1 VPDTSELPR
10 HVLTVALEDY
20 FHVGAFNRLIQRGQW
35 HRFEC
40 RLERNTRATLDL
52 LDECGQ
58 RATFFVLGWVADQ
71 MPELVRAVAE
81 RGHEVASKGY
91 YHRNIRQMTPGE
103 FRDDLA
109 RSRESI
115 EAAAGRRVL
124 GYRVADRWFGPEDL
138 WALEVLAEEGYLYDS
153 SIAPFLRRFAGDPW
167 RRMVHSHRAGD
178 HTIWELPI
186 SSARFLG
193 FDLPIAGG
201 NYLRQLPKAMVRR
214 AVRNWDLHCP
224 APLVMYFHVWEL
236 DPDQPK
242 ISAAP
247 LLQRVR
253 QYRHLGRMP
262 RLRREYL
269 TNYRFTTAAEQ
280 LGAVPEQLVN
290 RAPGNVPAAWSPPPA
305 REPASWVASDATP
318 VTVVIPCYNEE
329 LMLPDLSNTLAHVQ
343 QELRDRY
350 DLRFLFVDDGS
361 SDGTWDQLQQVFGNR
376 PDCRLVRH
384 DQNKGV
390 AAALMTGI
398 ARADTDIVCSIDC
411 DCTYDPLELGRMIP
425 LLEDGVDLVTAS
437 PYHPEGMVRNVPGW
451 RLFLSRQLSH
461 LYRAVLH
468 HKLHTYTSCFRV
480 YRRSAMVGIDIE
492 EPGFLGVAELL
503 GRLDLSGGTIVEF
516 PATLEVRMLGRSKM
530 KIVRTILGHL
540 RLLAHLLADRLATQ
554 PPAPHTDPRP
564 DTLQHASR

>member
-1 VPDTSELPR
+1 MPNSSEAPR

-71 MPELVRAVAE
+71 MPELVRSVAE

-91 YHRNIRQMTPGE
+91 YHRNIRQMTPEE

-115 EAAAGRRVL
+115 ETAAGRRVL

-138 WALEVLAEEGYLYDS
+138 WALDVLAEEGYLYDS
-153 SIAPFLRRFAGDPW
+153 SIAPLLRRFAGEPW
-167 RRMVHSHRAGD
+167 RRVAHNHRSGS

-186 SSARFLG
+186 SSSQYLG

-201 NYLRQLPKAMVRR
+201 NYLRQLPKAMMRR
-214 AVRNWDLHCP
+214 AVRNWDLHCA

-247 LLQRVR
+247 LLQRIR
-253 QYRHLGRMP
+253 QYRNLGRMP
-262 RLRREYL
+262 RVLREYL
-269 TNYRFTTAAEQ
+269 TTYRFTTAAAH
-280 LGAVPEQLVN
+280 LGAVPEQLVAQ
-290 RAPGNVPAAWSPPPA
+290 APQTALTAWAPPSLPPA
-305 REPASWVASDATP
+305 PWGSPQTP
-318 VTVVIPCYNEE
+318 VTVVVPCYNEE
-329 LMLPDLSNTLAHVQ
+329 LILPYLSNTLEHVRH
-343 QELRDRY
+343 ELSDRY
-350 DLRFLFVDDGS
+350 DLRFVFVDDGS
-361 SDGTWDQLQQVFGNR
+361 TDGTWHQLQQVFGNR
-376 PDCRLVRH
+376 AECRLVRH
-384 DQNKGV
+384 DHNRGV
-390 AAALMTGI
+390 AAALMTGL
-398 ARADTDIVCSIDC
+398 ARADTEVVCSIDC

-425 LLEDGVDLVTAS
+425 LLAEGVDLVTAS

-451 RLFLSRQLSH
+451 RLLLSRQLSR
-461 LYRAVLH
+461 LYRLVLH

-480 YRRSAMVGIDIE
+480 YRRSAVVGLQIE

-503 GRLDLSGGTIVEF
+503 GRLDLNGGSIVEF

-530 KIVRTILGHL
+530 KIARTIGGHL
-540 RLLAHLLADRLATQ
+540 RLLTRLVADRLSARPSV
-554 PPAPHTDPRP
+554 PPAIPRRGA
-564 DTLQHASR
+564 LQHAGR